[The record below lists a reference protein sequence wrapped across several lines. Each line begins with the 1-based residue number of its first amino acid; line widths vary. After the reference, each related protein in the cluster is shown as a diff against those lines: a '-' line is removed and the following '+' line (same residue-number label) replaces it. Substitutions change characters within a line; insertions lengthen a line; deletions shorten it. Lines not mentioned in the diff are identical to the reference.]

1 VKRDPTER
9 PTFEEVLQAPLKD
22 YQHRETSG
30 DTDIHFGQFCALPLS
45 RQLLPDG
52 TPVELGGRAF
62 DLFMV
67 LVAAKGS
74 VVGKEEIMRRVS
86 PSTVVGE
93 GNLRVQMAGL
103 RKAFGAYSDV
113 KQFRAG
119 LYLHDRNHELARNG
133 ATRTVDRPP

>member
-1 VKRDPTER
+1 LEDGWRALTDAPTVKRDPTER

-86 PSTVVGE
+86 PSTVVG
-93 GNLRVQMAGL
+93 
-103 RKAFGAYSDV
+103 KAICESKWRDSGKRS
-113 KQFRAG
+113 
-119 LYLHDRNHELARNG
+119 EL
-133 ATRTVDRPP
+133 TPM